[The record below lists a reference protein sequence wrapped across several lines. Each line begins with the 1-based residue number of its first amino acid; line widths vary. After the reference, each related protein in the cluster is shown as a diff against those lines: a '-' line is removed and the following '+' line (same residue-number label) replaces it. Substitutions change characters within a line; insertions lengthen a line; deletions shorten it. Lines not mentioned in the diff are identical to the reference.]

1 MGPSV
6 ESLPLARLLLIFI
19 PVLLVVLIQW
29 RWSLSAGTTIYAVV
43 RMLSQLLVIGYV
55 LVFLF
60 RSDSPLVVSAVLLV
74 MITVASWIALRPLGD
89 QRPRLYWVSV
99 AAITVGSLPV
109 LILATQVVINI
120 NPWYEPRYLIP
131 LAGMIFANTMNS
143 VSIAAERYHAEL
155 GTGHEFAQA
164 RQHAFQAAMNPLIN
178 SLLAVGLVSLPGM
191 MTGQVL
197 SGVSPLIAARY
208 QILVMCMLFG
218 ASGIGTVCFLYWTQ
232 RFALLLP
239 RPAD

>member
-6 ESLPLARLLLIFI
+6 ESIPLARLLLIFI
-19 PVLLVVLIQW
+19 PVLVVVLIQW

-60 RSDSPLVVSAVLLV
+60 RSDSPLVVSAVLLI
-74 MITVASWIALRPLGD
+74 MISVASWIALRPLGD

-99 AAITVGSLPV
+99 AAITAGSLPV

-218 ASGIGTVCFLYWTQ
+218 ASGIGTACFVYWAQ
-232 RFALLLP
+232 RFTLLLP
-239 RPAD
+239 KPAD

>member
-6 ESLPLARLLLIFI
+6 ESIPLARLLLIFI

-89 QRPRLYWVSV
+89 QLPRLYWVSV

-120 NPWYEPRYLIP
+120 NPWYEPRYIIP

-155 GTGHEFAQA
+155 GTGHEFTQA

-218 ASGIGTVCFLYWTQ
+218 ASGIGTACFLYCTQ

>member
-6 ESLPLARLLLIFI
+6 ESIPLARLLLIFI
-19 PVLLVVLIQW
+19 PVLVVVLIQW
-29 RWSLSAGTTIYAVV
+29 RWSLSAGTTIYAVI

-60 RSDSPLVVSAVLLV
+60 RSDSPLVVSAVFLV
-74 MITVASWIALRPLGD
+74 MVTVASWIALRPLGN

-218 ASGIGTVCFLYWTQ
+218 ASGIGTACFLYWAQ

>member
-1 MGPSV
+1 
-6 ESLPLARLLLIFI
+6 
-19 PVLLVVLIQW
+19 
-29 RWSLSAGTTIYAVV
+29 
-43 RMLSQLLVIGYV
+43 
-55 LVFLF
+55 
-60 RSDSPLVVSAVLLV
+60 

-178 SLLAVGLVSLPGM
+178 SLLVVGLVSLPGM

-218 ASGIGTVCFLYWTQ
+218 ASGIGAACFLYWAQ